1 MFVKS
6 LVWYLNQWVLHLAR
20 CFLYPSFPSKW
31 PSTFH
36 PWTGWLFPLDQ
47 YVLRMDARWMA
58 QPPSI
63 RGSVLTVAEA
73 VHQSGTAK
81 ARGAASARV
90 NSPHWRL
97 PGHRTSQNSR
107 NDDQHWSITRWSGMA
122 HHGSSPSCSLQSIRL
137 GSTLVGGYTRR
148 GPEVVLECFGVG
160 CL

>member
-1 MFVKS
+1 MFVKF

-47 YVLRMDARWMA
+47 YVLRMDAWWMA
-58 QPPSI
+58 HPPS
-63 RGSVLTVAEA
+63 RWQFTHRCWGCSP
-73 VHQSGTAK
+73 K
-81 ARGAASARV
+81 R
-90 NSPHWRL
+90 NSESTRCVC
-97 PGHRTSQNSR
+97 QNSR
-107 NDDQHWSITRWSGMA
+107 NDDQLWSTTRWSGMA

-137 GSTLVGGYTRR
+137 GSTLVGVSTRR